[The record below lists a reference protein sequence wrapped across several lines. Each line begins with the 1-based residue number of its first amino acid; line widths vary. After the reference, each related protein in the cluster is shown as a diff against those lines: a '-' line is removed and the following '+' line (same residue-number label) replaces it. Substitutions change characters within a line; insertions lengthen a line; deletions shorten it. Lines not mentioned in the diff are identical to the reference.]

1 MLARCVFRVPSVEA
15 GRVDWTPVR
24 LLTVFENVG
33 VSVISGNDHSNF
45 LVEMS

>member
-1 MLARCVFRVPSVEA
+1 MEA

-24 LLTVFENVG
+24 LFTGFENVG
-33 VSVISGNDHSNF
+33 MSVITGNDRSNF